1 MAGPTRNRIALF
13 LLSFP
18 LPRLVADRR
27 RQETP
32 YNGCSPGGGRVKSY
46 RIYIVDP
53 DGRLQLG
60 QAFEATDDGIAG
72 DLAKSFARRG
82 RTAELWEGGRIVGRV
97 SPDGDYT
104 SGG

>member
-1 MAGPTRNRIALF
+1 MAGPTRNGIALF
-13 LLSFP
+13 LRPFP
-18 LPRLVADRR
+18 PPRLVADRR

-60 QAFEATDDGIAG
+60 QAFEAADDGIAA
-72 DLAKSFARRG
+72 DLAKSFAQRG
-82 RTAELWEGGRIVGRV
+82 RTAELWEGGRMVGRV
-97 SPDGDYT
+97 SNDGVFT
-104 SGG
+104 TGG